1 MPYSDSSNVT
11 WTEEK
16 IKEIEPNLVLDIGA
30 GAGKYGKLVKNIFP
44 SCIAEAIEV
53 WEPYIDEFSL
63 KEVYNTIYQQDA
75 RKFDF
80 LGKRYDIIFLGD
92 ILEHMTEKE
101 AIDLWLN
108 CLSSSSYVIMSIPT
122 VHYPQGHEHGNPYE
136 EHVVDNWTHD
146 LVIEKF
152 TGISQSI
159 NFEITSSY
167 LAKGK

>member
-1 MPYSDSSNVT
+1 
-11 WTEEK
+11 
-16 IKEIEPNLVLDIGA
+16 
-30 GAGKYGKLVKNIFP
+30 
-44 SCIAEAIEV
+44 
-53 WEPYIDEFSL
+53 
-63 KEVYNTIYQQDA
+63 
-75 RKFDF
+75 
-80 LGKRYDIIFLGD
+80 
-92 ILEHMTEKE
+92 MTEKE